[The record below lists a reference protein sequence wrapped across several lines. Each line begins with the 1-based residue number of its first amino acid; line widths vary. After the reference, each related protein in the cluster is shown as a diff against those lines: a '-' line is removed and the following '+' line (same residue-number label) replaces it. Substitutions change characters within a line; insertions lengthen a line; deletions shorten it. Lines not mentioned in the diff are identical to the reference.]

1 MNNVA
6 TEAFLNPVSSTPVFD
21 ESVVKRALA
30 CYLPVENPASPDEF
44 QLEPTLNHALEF
56 VRCASATAYELG
68 DNLSGSQRDLAMT
81 AVHMLE
87 MAKVMIERSLES
99 VERG

>member
-1 MNNVA
+1 MISI
-6 TEAFLNPVSSTPVFD
+6 TPDIFPNPNSKPVFD
-21 ESVVKRALA
+21 ESIVKRALA
-30 CYLPVENPASPDEF
+30 CYLPADDSAAAYEF

-56 VRCASATAYELG
+56 LRCASATAYELG

-81 AVHMLE
+81 AVHMME
-87 MAKVMIERSLES
+87 MAKTMVERSLES